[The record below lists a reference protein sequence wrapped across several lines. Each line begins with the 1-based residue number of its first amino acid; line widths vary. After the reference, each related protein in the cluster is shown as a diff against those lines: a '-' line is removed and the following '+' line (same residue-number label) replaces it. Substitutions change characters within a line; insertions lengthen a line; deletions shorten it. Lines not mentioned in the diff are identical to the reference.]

1 MTVKTGATSLLMV
14 VKKGATSLFMVV
26 KKGATSLF
34 IASMLFAVLMK
45 EQQQL
50 T

>member
-34 IASMLFAVLMK
+34 IASILFTVLRK